1 MAVIVCTVA
10 GWRGHTPASYSYN
23 ILHTLTHSTTSIY
36 ERNEKISDHTIIQRS
51 LMLFVGFVDCLE
63 DQMDDT
69 AKVGY
74 ELFILALKIRSNSS
88 IGKSQRYLAADM
100 ATGKINMTNTS
111 RGSLLY

>member
-1 MAVIVCTVA
+1 
-10 GWRGHTPASYSYN
+10 
-23 ILHTLTHSTTSIY
+23 
-36 ERNEKISDHTIIQRS
+36 
-51 LMLFVGFVDCLE
+51 MLFVGFVDCLE

-74 ELFILALKIRSNSS
+74 GLFILALKISSNSP

-100 ATGKINMTNTS
+100 AAGKINMTNTS